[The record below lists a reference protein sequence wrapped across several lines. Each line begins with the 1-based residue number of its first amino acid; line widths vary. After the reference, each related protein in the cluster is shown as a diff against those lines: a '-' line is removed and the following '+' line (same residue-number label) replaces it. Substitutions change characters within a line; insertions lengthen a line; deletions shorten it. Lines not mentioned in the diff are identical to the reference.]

1 VAQVISLTFSLNVL
15 NTGVSRQAT
24 AVAGLGTGFL
34 GLAVGL
40 AGSHYDGPGG
50 TWAKWSTGLGAASLA
65 LGAWR
70 RVTLAESEALSRVS
84 IGPWFGARRTSGLAA
99 RVTF

>member
-50 TWAKWSTGLGAASLA
+50 T
-65 LGAWR
+65 
-70 RVTLAESEALSRVS
+70 
-84 IGPWFGARRTSGLAA
+84 
-99 RVTF
+99 